1 MKYYRLVEFYKRDV
15 YFYQDDQ
22 KNQVK
27 SYELESGVSS
37 FSIESI
43 YYKVD
48 KLDKYVNKYDL
59 LPSVGAPLVSLKMKC
74 FLEEIAN
81 NACEFFPA
89 IIVDEKGEMNTD
101 FFALN
106 ILAVSDC
113 FDEQK
118 SEYDMTAND
127 PKKIGRITSIYFNY
141 QKLGQEHIY
150 RMSIRPS
157 MIVVSEA
164 FVEEYRKNKLK
175 GLLFAKEGSRLRPEF
190 LD

>member
-15 YFYQDDQ
+15 YFYQDDE
-22 KNQVK
+22 KNQVT
-27 SYELESGVSS
+27 SYDLESRVSS
-37 FSIESI
+37 YSLESV

-48 KLDKYVNKYDL
+48 KLDKYVNKYDV
-59 LPSVGAPLVSLKMKC
+59 LPSVGAPLISLKMKN

-81 NACEFFPA
+81 NSCEFFPS

-113 FDEQK
+113 FDEQN

-157 MIVVSEA
+157 MIVVSET
-164 FVEEYRKNKLK
+164 FVEGYRKNKLK

>member
-1 MKYYRLVEFYKRDV
+1 
-15 YFYQDDQ
+15 
-22 KNQVK
+22 
-27 SYELESGVSS
+27 
-37 FSIESI
+37 
-43 YYKVD
+43 
-48 KLDKYVNKYDL
+48 
-59 LPSVGAPLVSLKMKC
+59 MKC

-127 PKKIGRITSIYFNY
+127 PKKVGRITSIYFNY

-164 FVEEYRKNKLK
+164 FVEGYRKNKLK